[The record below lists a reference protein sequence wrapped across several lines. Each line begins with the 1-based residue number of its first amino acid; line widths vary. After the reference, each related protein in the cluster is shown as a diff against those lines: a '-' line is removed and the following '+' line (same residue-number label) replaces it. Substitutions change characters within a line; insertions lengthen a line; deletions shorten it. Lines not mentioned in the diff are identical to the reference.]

1 VRTVQR
7 LLDPLFVRFEADH
20 LMREPLDH
28 VNEEGFEVEWLER
41 SGWGIVERLSACKLD
56 TVLYLRQIPH

>member
-1 VRTVQR
+1 
-7 LLDPLFVRFEADH
+7 
-20 LMREPLDH
+20 MREPLDD

-56 TVLYLRQIPH
+56 TVLT